1 MLSLLLPPSL
11 VGLITG
17 ALLIASTVASFLAF
31 IPFIVLK
38 LLVPI
43 PAFRRACTE
52 NLFAIARH
60 WATFNRVV
68 YRLMYPVAWDIDV
81 RGTLDPARS
90 YLLICNHQSI
100 IDILLVFDQFH
111 RRTPPLAFFL
121 KRELIWMPVI
131 GMACWAMDFPFM
143 KRLTRE
149 QLARHPELKGEDLKT
164 TRQFCERFHN
174 QPITVVNF
182 AEGTRFSE
190 AKRLAQP
197 SPHRH
202 LLRPKSA
209 GLSFTLN
216 AMGEQFAGVIDVTIA
231 YRPSR
236 FPIVW
241 SFLIGEQTDLAMH
254 IDVRPVPADLLA
266 GDYQDD
272 PEFRARFQ
280 GWVNGLW
287 TRKDTRLEHM
297 IGRRPE
303 AAARRPRMT

>member
-11 VGLITG
+11 VGLIAG
-17 ALLIASTVASFLAF
+17 ALLIGSTVGAFLLF
-31 IPFIVLK
+31 IPFMLLK
-38 LLVPI
+38 LLVPVS
-43 PAFRRACTE
+43 AFRRACTE
-52 NLFAIARH
+52 NLFGIARY
-60 WATFNRVV
+60 WGSFNQVV
-68 YRLMYPVAWDIDV
+68 YRLLYPVAWDIDL
-81 RGTLDPARS
+81 RGALDPGRS

-111 RRTPPLAFFL
+111 RRTPPLCFFL
-121 KRELIWMPVI
+121 KRELMWVPVI
-131 GMACWAMDFPFM
+131 GLACWAMEFPFM
-143 KRLTRE
+143 KRHSRE
-149 QLARHPELKGEDLKT
+149 QLARNPELKDEDLQT
-164 TRQFCERFHN
+164 TRAFCERFRD

-190 AKRLAQP
+190 SKRLAQP
-197 SPHRH
+197 SPFRH

-216 AMGEQFAGVIDVTIA
+216 AMGEQFDGVIDVTIA

-241 SFLIGEQTDLAMH
+241 SFLIGEQSNLAMH
-254 IDVRPVPADLLA
+254 IDVRPVPAELMR

-280 GWVNGLW
+280 SWVNGLW
-287 TRKDTRLEHM
+287 TRKDARLERM
-297 IGRRPE
+297 IGRRP
-303 AAARRPRMT
+303 AAAPRPRTT